1 MTDSSDSSEGVEV
14 RTLDEFVESGSD
26 AGADASSSDE
36 GVASLSSTTQTSPGQ
51 SAAAS
56 GGSDGA
62 TSSDSSEL
70 QAGDDEGVSV
80 MVGVYR
86 HDVHKA
92 RLRSHADAE
101 DCVAGVRVNQTV
113 PCGADGD
120 AAVLSRPGGE
130 PSQTFEGHDSPYRI
144 SLVSGSISP
153 LVDSA
158 SVWPAIRDLIQLD
171 DPVELHAAWLAS
183 RQVGVF
189 SESVYYPYTSLKYHT
204 LLAAALFDNYR
215 AGYEFED
222 LYLAVE
228 PAGDGAPS
236 VVPHRTVLETA
247 GVALTVT
254 GEPDGRPAVR
264 LGGVPARSFA
274 DVWSRLPEHPFDA
287 DSGREWRILD
297 AQLRRIQSWSTALQY
312 IEDYCRWFEPGGGSA
327 AGFGGGR

>member
-1 MTDSSDSSEGVEV
+1 V

-26 AGADASSSDE
+26 AEADASSSDE
-36 GVASLSSTTQTSPGQ
+36 GVASLSSATQTSPGQ
-51 SAAAS
+51 SAS
-56 GGSDGA
+56 SGGGSDGA
-62 TSSDSSEL
+62 TSAESSEL

-101 DCVAGVRVNQTV
+101 DWVAGVRVNQEV
-113 PCGADGD
+113 PRGADGD
-120 AAVLSRPGGE
+120 AALLSRPRGE
-130 PSQTFEGHDSPYRI
+130 PSQTFEGHDSPYRL

-153 LVDSA
+153 QVETA
-158 SVWPAIRDLIQLD
+158 SVWPAVRDLIQVE

-183 RQVGVF
+183 REVGVF

-228 PAGDGAPS
+228 SAGEGTPS
-236 VVPHRTVLETA
+236 VVPHRTVLQTA
-247 GVALTVT
+247 EVALTVT
-254 GEPDGRPAVR
+254 GEPDGRPAAR
-264 LGGVPARSFA
+264 FGDAPARSFA
-274 DVWSRLPEHPFDA
+274 DAWSRLPEHPFQA

-312 IEDYCRWFEPGGGSA
+312 IEDYCRRFEPGGGSA
-327 AGFGGGR
+327 AGSGGGR

>member
-1 MTDSSDSSEGVEV
+1 MSDAAESAV
-14 RTLDEFVESGSD
+14 SGS
-26 AGADASSSDE
+26 E
-36 GVASLSSTTQTSPGQ
+36 VAPL
-51 SAAAS
+51 
-56 GGSDGA
+56 
-62 TSSDSSEL
+62 
-70 QAGDDEGVSV
+70 
-80 MVGVYR
+80 VGVYR

-101 DCVAGVRVNQTV
+101 DWVAGLRVNQEV
-113 PCGADGD
+113 PRGADGD
-120 AAVLSRPGGE
+120 AAVLSRPRGE
-130 PSQTFEGHDSPYRI
+130 PSQTFEGHDSPYRL

-153 LVDSA
+153 LVEAA
-158 SVWPAIRDLIQLD
+158 SVWPAVRDLIQVE
-171 DPVELHAAWLAS
+171 DPVDLHAAWLAS
-183 RQVGVF
+183 REVGVF

-228 PAGDGAPS
+228 PVGEGAPS
-236 VVPHRTVLETA
+236 VVPHRTILETA

-254 GEPDGRPAVR
+254 GEPGERPAAR
-264 LGGVPARSFA
+264 LGAVPARSFA
-274 DVWSRLPEHPFDA
+274 DAWSRLPEHPFRA

-312 IEDYCRWFEPGGGSA
+312 IEDYCRWFDVGGGSA

>member
-1 MTDSSDSSEGVEV
+1 MSWWIPRQSCGPPKSRRWRVRLLGVV
-14 RTLDEFVESGSD
+14 VMSD
-26 AGADASSSDE
+26 AAE
-36 GVASLSSTTQTSPGQ
+36 
-51 SAAAS
+51 SAVVETESAP
-56 GGSDGA
+56 
-62 TSSDSSEL
+62 L
-70 QAGDDEGVSV
+70 
-80 MVGVYR
+80 VGVYR

-101 DCVAGVRVNQTV
+101 DWVAGVRVNQAV
-113 PCGADGD
+113 PRGADGD
-120 AAVLSRPGGE
+120 AALLSRPRGE
-130 PSQTFEGHDSPYRI
+130 PSQTFEGHDSPYRL

-153 LVDSA
+153 LVETA

-183 RQVGVF
+183 REVGVF

-215 AGYEFED
+215 AGYDFED

-228 PAGDGAPS
+228 PAGKGSPD

-254 GEPDGRPAVR
+254 GEPDGRPAAR
-264 LGGVPARSFA
+264 LGGGPVRSFA
-274 DVWSRLPEHPFDA
+274 DVWSRLPEHPFQA
-287 DSGREWRILD
+287 DSGREWRVLD
-297 AQLRRIQSWSTALQY
+297 AQLRRIRSWSTALQY
-312 IEDYCRWFEPGGGSA
+312 IEDYCRRFESGGGSA